1 MRRETCGGCGSA
13 RLDTV
18 LDLGKTPPANTLP
31 VSPADAETFY
41 PLQLGVC
48 PDCWLVQQMEL
59 VPDAELYS
67 ADYAFYS
74 SASLP
79 KQQYHRDLSR
89 RLLREHPEQAR
100 RLTVEIACNDGDLLR
115 HFRDVGC
122 PTLGVDPAPGPAR
135 HARDRGLD
143 VRVAPFDVGLA
154 QRIRDERGP
163 AGLLIANHVVAHV
176 VDLDGFFA
184 AAGTVLHDADGVA
197 VVEVQYLM
205 DLLVGNQLDHVYHEH
220 RYHFSL
226 SALAAIAGRHRLQVT
241 DVRHTPAQSGSI
253 NVTLARHGPQ
263 SAAVVRMLD
272 SERWLR
278 DWSAYQS
285 LQGRAEHIRFQLLR
299 LLDDELSAGHRVA
312 GYAAP
317 AKATTLLNWC
327 GIGPDVV
334 EYIVDTTPY
343 KQGRYTPGTHVPIVG
358 REWSGAARDQY
369 EPTRPVGRDLPDTWL
384 LLAHNYL
391 AGILRRERTFLGAG
405 GKFVVPIPVPILL

>member
-1 MRRETCGGCGSA
+1 MRRDVCGGCGSTN
-13 RLDTV
+13 LDTV

-31 VSPADAETFY
+31 ANPNDPEVFY

-48 PDCWLVQQMEL
+48 ATCWLVQQMEI
-59 VPDAELYS
+59 VPDADLYS

-79 KQQYHRDLSR
+79 KQQYHRDLAR
-89 RLLREHPEQAR
+89 RLLRDHPAQAR
-100 RLTVEIACNDGDLLR
+100 RLTVEVACNDGDLLR

-122 PTLGVDPAPGPAR
+122 RTLGVDPAAGPASQ
-135 HARDRGLD
+135 AANRGLT
-143 VRVAPFDVGLA
+143 VQVSPFNAGLA
-154 QRIRDERGP
+154 GALRDKHGP

-176 VDLDGFFA
+176 VDLDDFFT
-184 AAGTVLHDADGVA
+184 GVDTILDSADGVA

-226 SALAAIAGRHRLQVT
+226 SALAAVAGRHRLRVL

-253 NVTLARHGPQ
+253 NVTLGRDGDG
-263 SAAVVRMLD
+263 SAAVARMLD

-278 DWSAYQS
+278 HGSAYQS
-285 LQGRAEHIRFQLLR
+285 LQGRAEHIRHQLLG
-299 LLDDELSAGHRVA
+299 LLDDEVRAGHRIA

-327 GIGPDVV
+327 GIGPDVL
-334 EYIVDTTPY
+334 EYVVDTTPY
-343 KQGRYTPGTHVPIVG
+343 KQGRFIPGVHVPIVG
-358 REWSGAARDQY
+358 RQWDGAARDLY
-369 EPTRPVGRDLPDTWL
+369 EPTQAAGRELPDTWL
-384 LLAHNYL
+384 LNCWNY
-391 AGILRRERTFLGAG
+391 AADVLRREQAFTAG
-405 GKFVVPIPVPILL
+405 GGRWIIPIPVPTLF

>member
-1 MRRETCGGCGSA
+1 MCGGCGSA

-31 VSPADAETFY
+31 AAPSDPETFY

-48 PDCWLVQQMEL
+48 PQCWLVQQMEL
-59 VPDAELYS
+59 VPDGELYS
-67 ADYAFYS
+67 TDYAFYS

-79 KQQYHRDLSR
+79 KQAYHRDLSR
-89 RLLREHPEQAR
+89 RLLREHPDQAR

-122 PTLGVDPAPGPAR
+122 ATLGIDPAPGPAGK
-135 HARDRGLD
+135 ARDRGLD
-143 VRVAPFDVGLA
+143 VRTASFGAQVAGQV
-154 QRIRDERGP
+154 RDSHGP
-163 AGLLIANHVVAHV
+163 AGLVIANHVVAHV
-176 VDLDGFFA
+176 VDLDDFFA
-184 AAGTVLHDADGVA
+184 GLDLLLADDGAA

-226 SALAAIAGRHRLQVT
+226 TALSAVAGRHRLQVA

-253 NVTLARHGPQ
+253 NVTFTRRGRQ
-263 SAAVVRMLD
+263 SPAVTRMLD

-278 DWSAYQS
+278 DRSAYQS
-285 LQGRAEHIRFQLLR
+285 LQGRAEHIRHQLLG
-299 LLDDELSAGHRVA
+299 LLDDEVSAGRRVA

-327 GIGPDVV
+327 GLGPDII
-334 EYIVDTTPY
+334 EYIVDTTPF
-343 KQGRYTPGTHVPIVG
+343 KQGRFTPGTHVPIVG
-358 REWSGAARDQY
+358 RQWSGAARDLY
-369 EPTRPVGRDLPDTWL
+369 EPTRPAGRDLPDVFALFAW
-384 LLAHNYL
+384 NYVSDV
-391 AGILRRERTFLGAG
+391 LRREQAFTAG
-405 GKFVVPIPVPILL
+405 GGRWIIPIPVPTLF